1 MKVLKKVLIVG
12 LLGMVSF
19 ANAGDSKVSFGAGK
33 ATLKLESHGLSLS
46 HSAAEYRFG
55 YTFDHVL
62 DNGLFAGF
70 GSSLAYSD
78 GSTDIGTKSIDVKI
92 ATTNLDIRAGYK
104 YKSLSAFAIG
114 SGAYQYI
121 DVSHED
127 LSGSD
132 SGYGFGVGG
141 GLEFAFSKNVSLEAV
156 YKSYDMTGSDSTE
169 YKYSTVNGSLKIKF

>member
-33 ATLKLESHGLSLS
+33 ATLKVDQLK
-46 HSAAEYRFG
+46 HSATEYRLG
-55 YTFDHVL
+55 YSFDHVL

-70 GSSLAYSD
+70 GSGLAYSD
-78 GSTDIGTKSIDVKI
+78 GSMGDGNNSIDIKF
-92 ATTNLDIRAGYK
+92 ASTNLDVRAGYK
-104 YKSLSAFAIG
+104 YQRLSVFAIG

-121 DVSHED
+121 NSSGGD
-127 LSGSD
+127 LSE

-141 GLEFAFSKNVSLEAV
+141 GLEIAFSKNVSLEAV
-156 YKSYDMTGSDSTE
+156 YKSYDMTSTDSVD
-169 YKYSTVNGSLKIKF
+169 YKYSTVNGSLKFKF